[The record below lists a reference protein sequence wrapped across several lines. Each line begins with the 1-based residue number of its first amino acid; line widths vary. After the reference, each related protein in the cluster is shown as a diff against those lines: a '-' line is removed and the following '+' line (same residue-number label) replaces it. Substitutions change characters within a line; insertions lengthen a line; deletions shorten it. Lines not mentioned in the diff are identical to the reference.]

1 MLNINALRQA
11 ITELKSNPEQFEAV
25 SEQGHCVVLAGPGS
39 GKTKTLTTAIART
52 LFEDVIEP
60 RGVACITYN
69 NECVMEL
76 ETRLSKFGIRSS
88 RQCFVGTVHSFA
100 LNQIILPYARCVK
113 GMVPDDFSV
122 ATNEQK
128 KEVIEFTHKSLFS
141 SSEDPHNKWRF
152 AELKRRKDVD
162 RSLPSWRGRNS
173 ELADFIESYESELRN
188 RKLIDFDDMPLI
200 AYRMVKEH
208 SWIREA
214 LQARFPVLFVDE
226 YQDLGY
232 ALHELVQLLCFESG
246 IRLFVVGDSDQSI
259 YDFTGADPELLES
272 LSKRSDVK
280 TICLRFNYRSGT
292 NIVKASM
299 GALGSERDYCCID
312 GAEEGNITYWPI
324 DGDIVLQIQSVADMV
339 IPKLLTDG
347 FKNDQ
352 IAILYRAAWLGDK
365 VAEVLKNKDIPFFR
379 TDTNALV
386 KRSSPLGRFIEACAE
401 WICGGWKDANP
412 SFEYLLKQALN
423 IVYGRKPSEVE
434 KQILSEQLIMFL
446 QNSIDTIETTN
457 QWLKRFQSVLII
469 PWIKISRNIH
479 VEWDV
484 CDGMILKTDPSKDLD
499 MSLSVFSGRV
509 EGCGRVILSTL
520 HSAKGREFDAVI
532 MIGLND
538 SDFPS
543 WRDNQSV
550 KALHEARRLFY
561 VGVTRPRKELS
572 LVFKKGHHSS
582 WVGDLYL
589 RTKLA

>member
-1 MLNINALRQA
+1 M
-11 ITELKSNPEQFEAV
+11 TT
-25 SEQGHCVVLAGPGS
+25 
-39 GKTKTLTTAIART
+39 TK
-52 LFEDVIEP
+52 
-60 RGVACITYN
+60 
-69 NECVMEL
+69 
-76 ETRLSKFGIRSS
+76 
-88 RQCFVGTVHSFA
+88 
-100 LNQIILPYARCVK
+100 
-113 GMVPDDFSV
+113 
-122 ATNEQK
+122 
-128 KEVIEFTHKSLFS
+128 
-141 SSEDPHNKWRF
+141 
-152 AELKRRKDVD
+152 
-162 RSLPSWRGRNS
+162 
-173 ELADFIESYESELRN
+173 
-188 RKLIDFDDMPLI
+188 
-200 AYRMVKEH
+200 
-208 SWIREA
+208 
-214 LQARFPVLFVDE
+214 
-226 YQDLGY
+226 
-232 ALHELVQLLCFESG
+232 
-246 IRLFVVGDSDQSI
+246 
-259 YDFTGADPELLES
+259 
-272 LSKRSDVK
+272 
-280 TICLRFNYRSGT
+280 
-292 NIVKASM
+292 
-299 GALGSERDYCCID
+299 
-312 GAEEGNITYWPI
+312 
-324 DGDIVLQIQSVADMV
+324 
-339 IPKLLTDG
+339 
-347 FKNDQ
+347 
-352 IAILYRAAWLGDK
+352 
-365 VAEVLKNKDIPFFR
+365 
-379 TDTNALV
+379 
-386 KRSSPLGRFIEACAE
+386 